1 MVILAIANKY
11 HARNYTGLDKDLA
24 VLIYELGGGAALYAL
39 NKAPISLPSRHTIA
53 DERRKISLRVTV
65 GDIKLMEIM
74 ANIEMLFKDIN
85 VGEHSTV
92 IHTLCQDEIASDGR
106 LCYLDDTDEIA
117 GLCEHANTELETL
130 KMGNDLTAVQAVV
143 KAIREGQVH
152 VGKEFSVA
160 AFAWHAATD
169 YGAKP
174 VLLLPTCKHSS
185 WQTAA
190 LNLQK
195 LLACWNF
202 SPYGEILHGPVK
214 NIASDGASDHQ
225 RALYYLCM
233 QQEVKPGNPLWEFVG
248 GLPGLNLWTGE
259 GGVTKIFD
267 PKHTW
272 KRTLGCSSLLCV
284 KF

>member
-117 GLCEHANTELETL
+117 G
-130 KMGNDLTAVQAVV
+130 
-143 KAIREGQVH
+143 
-152 VGKEFSVA
+152 
-160 AFAWHAATD
+160 
-169 YGAKP
+169 
-174 VLLLPTCKHSS
+174 
-185 WQTAA
+185 
-190 LNLQK
+190 
-195 LLACWNF
+195 
-202 SPYGEILHGPVK
+202 
-214 NIASDGASDHQ
+214 
-225 RALYYLCM
+225 
-233 QQEVKPGNPLWEFVG
+233 
-248 GLPGLNLWTGE
+248 
-259 GGVTKIFD
+259 
-267 PKHTW
+267 
-272 KRTLGCSSLLCV
+272 
-284 KF
+284 